1 MYHTFNVCTILTMLY
16 TELQYD
22 VMYRIDINIYGVLQW
37 YMYLTEKFWVVLTMT
52 FIVLNSYAPYHNV
65 MYRACWQC
73 YVQHIKSYAA
83 YYNVITLLIML
94 CTVLT
99 MLCTALTTLCT
110 VLKMLCTPLECYVP
124 MLCTKLTCLRT
135 QVQVHRHRTVYA
147 LELIEVFPK
156 I

>member
-1 MYHTFNVCTILTMLY
+1 MIYVPYWKVLSRTNNDIYRTIVCTIL
-16 TELQYD
+16 
-22 VMYRIDINIYGVLQW
+22 
-37 YMYLTEKFWVVLTMT
+37 
-52 FIVLNSYAPYHNV
+52 
-65 MYRACWQC
+65 QC
-73 YVQHIKSYAA
+73 YVPCMLTMLCTAHRIICSV
-83 YYNVITLLIML
+83 YYNVITLLVML

-147 LELIEVFPK
+147 LELMEVFPK
-156 I
+156 IWFVKKTEWMFNFLDILQKY